1 MSNSFIKKIDKKYNF
16 KIEYKLIHNKEL
28 LKSRL
33 SEIPKSSGCYLFK
46 DIDNNL
52 LYIGKSKKLRSRVS
66 SYFNNFADLTPRLSL
81 MVRQITEIEIIITDS
96 EYEALNL
103 ESNLIKT
110 NKPYFNILLK
120 DDKKYP
126 YLCITWSEKYPRI
139 FITRRRRNRNNL
151 DRYYGPYVDVGLL
164 RRTLFTIKKIF
175 PLRQRPRPVYKDRT
189 CLNYSIGRC
198 PGVCQEIISS
208 DDYKKIMKQVS
219 MIFQG
224 RNDDLEL
231 FLQKKMSQFSD
242 DLDYENAAKIRD
254 QITGL
259 RLLTESQKI
268 SIPDSSIN
276 RDIFGI
282 VSEKNVASIQ
292 IFQMRSGKL
301 IGRIGY
307 SQKLNNEDENLI
319 LQRVLEEHY
328 MNVEGVEIPSEI
340 LMQYN
345 LPKQKTLEDWLTQLR
360 KNKVKIIIPKRN
372 KKHETVEM
380 VLKNAKLEL
389 DRILNGIQDN
399 ESAVEDLTQILELS
413 EQPKRIE
420 GYDISHI
427 QGSDPVASQV
437 VFIDG
442 IPSKQHY
449 RKYKIKDPNVFIGH
463 SDDFASIYEVIY
475 RRFRKWSRFKESG
488 GDFSILNDK
497 SNSKLDNE
505 LLSDWPDLIMID
517 GGKGQLNA
525 AIKALK
531 ELNLEEEVAICS
543 LAKKNEEIFIPGFT
557 KSLDTDENQKGVL
570 LLRRLRDEAHRFALS
585 FHRDKRSK
593 RMNRS
598 QLSQISG
605 LGPSRIRELLEHF
618 KSIDAI
624 RIASKEELS
633 KVKGLGKNSVNDI
646 YAVSYTHL
654 TLPTSDLV

>member
-1 MSNSFIKKIDKKYNF
+1 MTNPSTKVSTKVLDKKYNF
-16 KIEYKLIHNKEL
+16 KIEYKLIKNKDL

-52 LYIGKSKKLRSRVS
+52 LYIGKSKTLRNRVS
-66 SYFNNFADLTPRLSL
+66 SYFNNYAELSPRLSL
-81 MVRQITEIEIIITDS
+81 MVRQITEIEIIVTDS

-126 YLCITWSEKYPRI
+126 YLCITWSEQYPRI
-139 FITRRRRNRNNL
+139 FITRKRRNRNNF

-164 RRTLFTIKKIF
+164 RKTLFIIKKIF

-208 DDYKKIMKQVS
+208 EDYKKTMKQVS

-224 RNDDLEL
+224 RNDDLEV
-231 FLQKKMSQFSD
+231 FLERKMNQYSN
-242 DLDYENAAKIRD
+242 DLEFENAAKIRD
-254 QITGL
+254 QISGL
-259 RLLTESQKI
+259 KLLTESQKI

-282 VSEKNVASIQ
+282 VSENNISSIQ

-307 SQKLNNEDENLI
+307 TQKIDNSDEKEI

-328 MNVEGVEIPSEI
+328 INVEGVEIPSEI
-340 LMQYN
+340 LLQFN
-345 LPKQKTLEDWLTQLR
+345 LPKHNTIEEWLSELRQK
-360 KNKVKIIIPKRN
+360 KVKLIIPKRN
-372 KKHETVEM
+372 KKFETVEM

-389 DRILNGIQDN
+389 ERILNGIQDN
-399 ESAVEDLTQILELS
+399 ESAIEDLTQILELTN
-413 EQPKRIE
+413 QPRRIE

-427 QGSDPVASQV
+427 QGTDPVASQV

-442 IPSKQHY
+442 IPSKQNY
-449 RKYKIKDPNVFIGH
+449 RKYKIKDPNIFIGH

-475 RRFRKWSRFKESG
+475 RRFKKWSKFKIDG
-488 GDFSILNDK
+488 GDISSLQDKKKSALEND
-497 SNSKLDNE
+497 
-505 LLSDWPDLIMID
+505 LLTDWPDLIMID

-525 AIKALK
+525 ALKALTQ
-531 ELNLEEEVAICS
+531 LDLHEEVNICS
-543 LAKKNEEIFIPGFT
+543 LAKKNEEIFIPGFS
-557 KSLDTDENQKGVL
+557 KSLDTDQNQKGLL
-570 LLRRLRDEAHRFALS
+570 LLRRVRDEAHRFALS
-585 FHRDKRSK
+585 FHRNKRST

-598 QLSQISG
+598 QLSQIPG
-605 LGPSRIRELLEHF
+605 LGPSRIKDLLEHF
-618 KSIDAI
+618 NSIDAI
-624 RIASKEELS
+624 RIASREELS
-633 KVKGLGKNSVNDI
+633 KVKGLGMHSANDI
-646 YAVSYTHL
+646 YNYFNEL
-654 TLPTSDLV
+654 

>member
-1 MSNSFIKKIDKKYNF
+1 MINSIIESIDNKYNF
-16 KIEYKLIHNKEL
+16 KIEYKLINNKEL

-66 SYFNNFADLTPRLSL
+66 SYFNNYSDLTPRLSL
-81 MVRQITEIEIIITDS
+81 MVRQITEIEIIVTDS

-198 PGVCQEIISS
+198 PGVCQEVISS

-224 RNDDLEL
+224 RNDDLEI
-231 FLQKKMSQFSD
+231 FLQKKMLQFSN

-254 QITGL
+254 QISGL
-259 RLLTESQKI
+259 KLLTESQKI

-319 LQRVLEEHY
+319 LQKILEEHY
-328 MNVEGVEIPSEI
+328 MNVEPVEIPSEI
-340 LMQYN
+340 LIQYN
-345 LPKQKTLEDWLTQLR
+345 LPKQATIEDWLTELR
-360 KNKVKIIIPKRN
+360 KKKVKILIPKRN

-399 ESAVEDLTQILELS
+399 ESSIEDLAQILELS

-442 IPSKQHY
+442 IPSKQDY
-449 RKYKIKDPNVFIGH
+449 RKYKIKDPNVFVGH
-463 SDDFASIYEVIY
+463 SDDFASIYEVIH
-475 RRFRKWSRFKESG
+475 RRFKKWSRFKKSG

-497 SNSKLDNE
+497 TNSKLDNE

-531 ELNLEEEVAICS
+531 ELNLEEEVTICS

-570 LLRRLRDEAHRFALS
+570 LLRRVRDEAHRFALS

-624 RIASKEELS
+624 RIASKEDLS

-646 YAVSYTHL
+646 YEYFNEL
-654 TLPTSDLV
+654 

>member
-1 MSNSFIKKIDKKYNF
+1 MTNPLTKVSTKVLDKKYNF
-16 KIEYKLIHNKEL
+16 KIEYKLIKNKDL

-52 LYIGKSKKLRSRVS
+52 LYIGKSKKLRNRVS
-66 SYFNNFADLTPRLSL
+66 SYFNNYAELSPRLSL
-81 MVRQITEIEIIITDS
+81 MVRQITEIEIIVTDS

-126 YLCITWSEKYPRI
+126 YLCITWSEQYPRI
-139 FITRRRRNRNNL
+139 FITRKRRNRNNF

-164 RRTLFTIKKIF
+164 RKTLFIIKKIF

-208 DDYKKIMKQVS
+208 EDYKKTMKQVS

-224 RNDDLEL
+224 RNDDLEVVL
-231 FLQKKMSQFSD
+231 ERKMNQYSN
-242 DLDYENAAKIRD
+242 DLEFENAAKVRD
-254 QITGL
+254 QISGL
-259 RLLTESQKI
+259 KLLTESQKI

-282 VSEKNVASIQ
+282 VSENNISSIQ

-307 SQKLNNEDENLI
+307 TQKIDNSDEVEI

-328 MNVEGVEIPSEI
+328 INVEGVEIPSEI
-340 LMQYN
+340 LLQFN
-345 LPKQKTLEDWLTQLR
+345 LPKHNTIEEWLSELRQK
-360 KNKVKIIIPKRN
+360 KVKLIIPKRN
-372 KKHETVEM
+372 KKFETVEM

-389 DRILNGIQDN
+389 ERILNGIQDN
-399 ESAVEDLTQILELS
+399 ESALEDLTQILELTK
-413 EQPKRIE
+413 QPRRIE

-427 QGSDPVASQV
+427 QGTDPVASQV

-442 IPSKQHY
+442 IPSKQNY
-449 RKYKIKDPNVFIGH
+449 RKYKIKDPNISIGH
-463 SDDFASIYEVIY
+463 SDDYASIYEVIY
-475 RRFRKWSRFKESG
+475 RRFKKWSKFKIDG
-488 GDFSILNDK
+488 GDISTLQDKKKSTLEND
-497 SNSKLDNE
+497 
-505 LLSDWPDLIMID
+505 LLTDWPDLIMID

-525 AIKALK
+525 ALKALTQ
-531 ELNLEEEVAICS
+531 LDLHEEVNICS
-543 LAKKNEEIFIPGFT
+543 LAKKNEEIFIPGFS
-557 KSLDTDENQKGVL
+557 KSLDTDQNQKGLL
-570 LLRRLRDEAHRFALS
+570 LLRRVRDEAHRFALS
-585 FHRDKRSK
+585 FHRNKRST

-598 QLSQISG
+598 QLSQIPG
-605 LGPSRIRELLEHF
+605 LGPSRIKDLLEHF

-624 RIASKEELS
+624 RIASREELS
-633 KVKGLGKNSVNDI
+633 KVKGLGMHSANDI
-646 YAVSYTHL
+646 YNYFNEL
-654 TLPTSDLV
+654 

>member
-1 MSNSFIKKIDKKYNF
+1 MSNSSIETIDNKYNF
-16 KIEYKLIHNKEL
+16 KIEYKLINNNEL

-66 SYFNNFADLTPRLSL
+66 SYFNNFSDLTPRLSL
-81 MVRQITEIEIIITDS
+81 MVRQITEIEIIVTDS

-198 PGVCQEIISS
+198 PGVCQEVISS

-224 RNDDLEL
+224 RNDDLEK
-231 FLQKKMSQFSD
+231 FLQKKMQQFSN

-254 QITGL
+254 QISGL
-259 RLLTESQKI
+259 KLLTESQKI

-307 SQKLNNEDENLI
+307 SQQLNNHDENLI
-319 LQRVLEEHY
+319 LQKILEEHY
-328 MNVEGVEIPSEI
+328 MNVEAVEIPSEI
-340 LMQYN
+340 LIQYN
-345 LPKQKTLEDWLTQLR
+345 LPKQVTIEDWLTELR
-360 KNKVKIIIPKRN
+360 KKKVKILIPKRN

-399 ESAVEDLTQILELS
+399 ESSIEDLAQILELS

-449 RKYKIKDPNVFIGH
+449 RKYKIKDPNVFVGH
-463 SDDFASIYEVIY
+463 SDDFASIYEVIH
-475 RRFRKWSRFKESG
+475 RRFKKWSRFKKSG
-488 GDFSILNDK
+488 GDLSILNEK
-497 SNSKLDNE
+497 TNSKLDNE
-505 LLSDWPDLIMID
+505 LLSDWPNLIMID

-531 ELNLEEEVAICS
+531 ELNLEEEVTICS

-570 LLRRLRDEAHRFALS
+570 LLRRVRDEAHRFALS

-624 RIASKEELS
+624 RIASKEDLS

-646 YAVSYTHL
+646 YEYFNEL
-654 TLPTSDLV
+654 

>member
-1 MSNSFIKKIDKKYNF
+1 MTNPSTKVSTKVLDKKYNF
-16 KIEYKLIHNKEL
+16 KIEYKLIKNKDL

-33 SEIPKSSGCYLFK
+33 SDIPKPSGCYLFK

-52 LYIGKSKKLRSRVS
+52 LYIGKSKTLRNRVS
-66 SYFNNFADLTPRLSL
+66 SYFNNYAELSPRLSL
-81 MVRQITEIEIIITDS
+81 MVRQITEIEIIVTDS

-126 YLCITWSEKYPRI
+126 YLCITWSEQYPRI
-139 FITRRRRNRNNL
+139 FITRKRRNRNNF

-164 RRTLFTIKKIF
+164 RKTLFIIKKIF

-208 DDYKKIMKQVS
+208 EDYKKTMKQVS

-224 RNDDLEL
+224 RNDDLEV
-231 FLQKKMSQFSD
+231 FLERKMNQYSN
-242 DLDYENAAKIRD
+242 DLEFENAAKIRD
-254 QITGL
+254 QISGL
-259 RLLTESQKI
+259 KLLTESQKI

-282 VSEKNVASIQ
+282 VSENNISSIQ

-307 SQKLNNEDENLI
+307 TQKIDNSDETEI

-328 MNVEGVEIPSEI
+328 INVEGVEIPSEI
-340 LMQYN
+340 LLQFN
-345 LPKQKTLEDWLTQLR
+345 LPKHNTIEEWLSELRQK
-360 KNKVKIIIPKRN
+360 KVKLIIPKRN
-372 KKHETVEM
+372 KKFETVEM

-389 DRILNGIQDN
+389 ERILNGIQDN
-399 ESAVEDLTQILELS
+399 ESAIEDLTQILELTN
-413 EQPKRIE
+413 QPRRIE

-427 QGSDPVASQV
+427 QGTDPVASQV

-442 IPSKQHY
+442 IPSKQNY
-449 RKYKIKDPNVFIGH
+449 RKYKIKDPNIFIGH

-475 RRFRKWSRFKESG
+475 RRFKKWSKFKIDG
-488 GDFSILNDK
+488 GDISSLQDK
-497 SNSKLDNE
+497 KKSTLDND
-505 LLSDWPDLIMID
+505 LLTDWPDLIMID

-525 AIKALK
+525 ALKALTQ
-531 ELNLEEEVAICS
+531 LDLHEEVNICS
-543 LAKKNEEIFIPGFT
+543 LAKKNEEIFIPGFS
-557 KSLDTDENQKGVL
+557 KSLDTDQNQKGLL
-570 LLRRLRDEAHRFALS
+570 LLRRVRDEAHRFALS
-585 FHRDKRSK
+585 FHRNKRST

-598 QLSQISG
+598 QLSQIPG
-605 LGPSRIRELLEHF
+605 LGPSRIKDLLEHF
-618 KSIDAI
+618 NSIDAI
-624 RIASKEELS
+624 RIASREELS
-633 KVKGLGKNSVNDI
+633 KVKGLGIHSANDI
-646 YAVSYTHL
+646 YNYFNEL
-654 TLPTSDLV
+654 

>member
-1 MSNSFIKKIDKKYNF
+1 MSNSSIETIDNKYNF
-16 KIEYKLIHNKEL
+16 KIEYKLINNKEV

-66 SYFNNFADLTPRLSL
+66 SYFNNFSDLTPRLSL
-81 MVRQITEIEIIITDS
+81 MVRQITEIEIIVTDS

-198 PGVCQEIISS
+198 PGVCQEVISS

-224 RNDDLEL
+224 RNDDLEI
-231 FLQKKMSQFSD
+231 FLQKKMLQFSN

-254 QITGL
+254 QISGL
-259 RLLTESQKI
+259 KLLTESQKI

-282 VSEKNVASIQ
+282 VSKKNVASIQ

-319 LQRVLEEHY
+319 LQKILEEHY
-328 MNVEGVEIPSEI
+328 MNVEAVEIPSEI
-340 LMQYN
+340 LIQYN
-345 LPKQKTLEDWLTQLR
+345 LPKQATIEDWLTELR
-360 KNKVKIIIPKRN
+360 KKKVKILIPKRN

-399 ESAVEDLTQILELS
+399 ESSIEDLAQILELS

-442 IPSKQHY
+442 IPSKQNY
-449 RKYKIKDPNVFIGH
+449 RKYKIKDPNVFVGH
-463 SDDFASIYEVIY
+463 SDDFASIYEVIH
-475 RRFRKWSRFKESG
+475 RRFKKWSRFKKSG

-497 SNSKLDNE
+497 TNSKLDNE

-531 ELNLEEEVAICS
+531 ELNLEEEVTICS
-543 LAKKNEEIFIPGFT
+543 LAKKNEEIFIPGFS
-557 KSLDTDENQKGVL
+557 KSLETDENQKGVL
-570 LLRRLRDEAHRFALS
+570 LLRRVRDEAHRFALS

-624 RIASKEELS
+624 RIASKEDLS

-646 YAVSYTHL
+646 YEYFNEL
-654 TLPTSDLV
+654 

>member
-1 MSNSFIKKIDKKYNF
+1 MSKSSIEKIDKKYNF
-16 KIEYKLIHNKEL
+16 KIEYKLINNKEL

-66 SYFNNFADLTPRLSL
+66 SYFNNYSDLTPRLSL
-81 MVRQITEIEIIITDS
+81 MVRQITEIEIIVTDS

-198 PGVCQEIISS
+198 PGVCQEVISS

-224 RNDDLEL
+224 RNDDLEI
-231 FLQKKMSQFSD
+231 FLQKKMLQFSN

-254 QITGL
+254 QISGL
-259 RLLTESQKI
+259 KLLTESQKI

-319 LQRVLEEHY
+319 LQKILEEHY
-328 MNVEGVEIPSEI
+328 MNVEAVEIPSEI
-340 LMQYN
+340 LIQYN
-345 LPKQKTLEDWLTQLR
+345 LPKQATIEDWLTELR
-360 KNKVKIIIPKRN
+360 KKKVKILIPKRN

-399 ESAVEDLTQILELS
+399 ESSIEDLAQILELS

-449 RKYKIKDPNVFIGH
+449 RKYKIKDPNVFVGH
-463 SDDFASIYEVIY
+463 SDDFASIYEVIH
-475 RRFRKWSRFKESG
+475 RRFKKWSRFKKSG

-497 SNSKLDNE
+497 TNSKLDNE

-531 ELNLEEEVAICS
+531 ELNLEEEVTICS

-570 LLRRLRDEAHRFALS
+570 LLRRVRDEAHRFALS

-624 RIASKEELS
+624 RIASKEDLS

-646 YAVSYTHL
+646 YEYFNEL
-654 TLPTSDLV
+654 

>member
-1 MSNSFIKKIDKKYNF
+1 MSNSSIEKINNKYNF
-16 KIEYKLIHNKEL
+16 KIEYKLINNKQL

-66 SYFNNFADLTPRLSL
+66 SYFNNYSDLTPRLSL
-81 MVRQITEIEIIITDS
+81 MVRQITEIEIIVTDS

-198 PGVCQEIISS
+198 PGVCQEVISS
-208 DDYKKIMKQVS
+208 EDYKKIMKQVS

-224 RNDDLEL
+224 RNDDLEI
-231 FLQKKMSQFSD
+231 FLQKKMLQFSN

-254 QITGL
+254 QISGL
-259 RLLTESQKI
+259 KLLTESQKI

-319 LQRVLEEHY
+319 LQKILEEHY
-328 MNVEGVEIPSEI
+328 MNVEPVEIPSEI
-340 LMQYN
+340 LIQYN
-345 LPKQKTLEDWLTQLR
+345 LPKQATIEDWLTELR
-360 KNKVKIIIPKRN
+360 KKKVKILIPKRN

-399 ESAVEDLTQILELS
+399 ESSIEDLAQILELS

-442 IPSKQHY
+442 IPSKQDY
-449 RKYKIKDPNVFIGH
+449 RKYKIKDPNVFVGH
-463 SDDFASIYEVIY
+463 SDDFASIYEVIH
-475 RRFRKWSRFKESG
+475 RRFKKWSRFKKSG

-497 SNSKLDNE
+497 TNSKLDNE

-531 ELNLEEEVAICS
+531 ELNLEEEVTICS

-570 LLRRLRDEAHRFALS
+570 LLRRVRDEAHRFALS

-624 RIASKEELS
+624 RIASKEDLS

-646 YAVSYTHL
+646 YEYFNEL
-654 TLPTSDLV
+654 

>member
-1 MSNSFIKKIDKKYNF
+1 MSNYSIEKINNKYNF
-16 KIEYKLIHNKEL
+16 KIEYKLINNKEL

-66 SYFNNFADLTPRLSL
+66 SYFNNYSDLTPRLSL
-81 MVRQITEIEIIITDS
+81 MVRQITEIEIIVTDS

-198 PGVCQEIISS
+198 PGVCQEVISS

-224 RNDDLEL
+224 RNDDLEI
-231 FLQKKMSQFSD
+231 FLEKKMLQFSN

-254 QITGL
+254 QISGL
-259 RLLTESQKI
+259 KLLTESQKI

-319 LQRVLEEHY
+319 LQKILEEHY
-328 MNVEGVEIPSEI
+328 MNVEPVEIPSEI
-340 LMQYN
+340 LIQYN
-345 LPKQKTLEDWLTQLR
+345 LPKQATIEDWLTELR
-360 KNKVKIIIPKRN
+360 KKKVKIIIPKRN

-380 VLKNAKLEL
+380 VLKNAQLEL
-389 DRILNGIQDN
+389 DRILNGIKDN
-399 ESAVEDLTQILELS
+399 ESSIEDLAQILELS

-442 IPSKQHY
+442 IPSKQDY

-463 SDDFASIYEVIY
+463 SDDFASLYEVIH
-475 RRFRKWSRFKESG
+475 RRFRKWSMFKKSG

-531 ELNLEEEVAICS
+531 ELNLEEEVTICS

-618 KSIDAI
+618 KSIEAI
-624 RIASKEELS
+624 RIASKEDLS

-646 YAVSYTHL
+646 YEYFHEL
-654 TLPTSDLV
+654 

>member
-1 MSNSFIKKIDKKYNF
+1 MSNSSIETIDNKYNF
-16 KIEYKLIHNKEL
+16 KIEYKLINNKEL

-33 SEIPKSSGCYLFK
+33 SEIPKLSGCYLFK
-46 DIDNNL
+46 DIDNNV

-66 SYFNNFADLTPRLSL
+66 SYFNNFSDLTPRLSL
-81 MVRQITEIEIIITDS
+81 MVRQITEIEIIVTDS

-175 PLRQRPRPVYKDRT
+175 PLRQRSRPVYKDRT

-198 PGVCQEIISS
+198 PGVCQEVISS
-208 DDYKKIMKQVS
+208 DDYKKIMNQVS

-224 RNDDLEL
+224 RNDDLEI
-231 FLQKKMSQFSD
+231 FLQKKMLQFSN

-254 QITGL
+254 QISGL
-259 RLLTESQKI
+259 KLLTESQKI

-307 SQKLNNEDENLI
+307 SQKLNNEHENLI
-319 LQRVLEEHY
+319 LQKILEEHY
-328 MNVEGVEIPSEI
+328 MNVEAVEIPSEI
-340 LMQYN
+340 LIQYN
-345 LPKQKTLEDWLTQLR
+345 LPKQVTIEDWLTELR
-360 KNKVKIIIPKRN
+360 KKKVKILIPKRN

-399 ESAVEDLTQILELS
+399 ESSIEDLAQILELS

-449 RKYKIKDPNVFIGH
+449 RKYKIKDPNVFVGH
-463 SDDFASIYEVIY
+463 SDDFASIYEVIH
-475 RRFRKWSRFKESG
+475 RRFKKWSIFKKSG
-488 GDFSILNDK
+488 GDFTILNDK
-497 SNSKLDNE
+497 TNSKLDNE

-531 ELNLEEEVAICS
+531 ELNLEEEVTICS

-570 LLRRLRDEAHRFALS
+570 LLRRVRDEAHRFALS

-624 RIASKEELS
+624 RIASKEDLS
-633 KVKGLGKNSVNDI
+633 KVKGLGKNSANDI
-646 YAVSYTHL
+646 YEYFNEL
-654 TLPTSDLV
+654 

>member
-1 MSNSFIKKIDKKYNF
+1 MSNSSIERKENKYNF
-16 KIEYKLIHNKEL
+16 KIEYKLINNKEL

-66 SYFNNFADLTPRLSL
+66 SYFNNYSDLTPRLSL
-81 MVRQITEIEIIITDS
+81 MVRQITEIEIIVTDS

-198 PGVCQEIISS
+198 PGVCQEVISS

-224 RNDDLEL
+224 RNDDLEI
-231 FLQKKMSQFSD
+231 FLQKKMLQFSN

-254 QITGL
+254 QISGL
-259 RLLTESQKI
+259 KLLTESQKI

-319 LQRVLEEHY
+319 LQKILEEHY
-328 MNVEGVEIPSEI
+328 MNVEAVEIPSEI
-340 LMQYN
+340 LIQYN
-345 LPKQKTLEDWLTQLR
+345 LPKQATIEDWLTELR
-360 KNKVKIIIPKRN
+360 KKKVKILIPKRN

-399 ESAVEDLTQILELS
+399 ESSIEDLAQILELS

-449 RKYKIKDPNVFIGH
+449 RKYKIKDPNVFVGH
-463 SDDFASIYEVIY
+463 SDDFASIYEVIH
-475 RRFRKWSRFKESG
+475 RRFKKWSRFKKSG

-497 SNSKLDNE
+497 TNSKLDNE

-531 ELNLEEEVAICS
+531 ELNLEEEVTICS

-570 LLRRLRDEAHRFALS
+570 LLRRVRDEAHRFALS

-624 RIASKEELS
+624 RIASKEDLS

-646 YAVSYTHL
+646 YEYFNEL
-654 TLPTSDLV
+654 

>member
-1 MSNSFIKKIDKKYNF
+1 MSNSSIEKINNKYNF
-16 KIEYKLIHNKEL
+16 KIEYKLINNKEL

-33 SEIPKSSGCYLFK
+33 SQIPKSSGCYLFK

-66 SYFNNFADLTPRLSL
+66 SYFNNYSDLTPRLSL
-81 MVRQITEIEIIITDS
+81 MVRQITEIEIIVTDS

-198 PGVCQEIISS
+198 PGVCQEVISS

-224 RNDDLEL
+224 RNDDLEI
-231 FLQKKMSQFSD
+231 FLQKKMLQFSN

-254 QITGL
+254 QISGL
-259 RLLTESQKI
+259 KLLTESQKI

-319 LQRVLEEHY
+319 LQKILEEHY
-328 MNVEGVEIPSEI
+328 MNVEPIEIPSEI
-340 LMQYN
+340 LIQYN
-345 LPKQKTLEDWLTQLR
+345 LPKQATIEDWLTELR
-360 KNKVKIIIPKRN
+360 KKKVKILIPKRN

-389 DRILNGIQDN
+389 ERILNGIQDN
-399 ESAVEDLTQILELS
+399 ESSIEDLAQILELS

-442 IPSKQHY
+442 IPSKQDY
-449 RKYKIKDPNVFIGH
+449 RKYKIKDPNVFVGH
-463 SDDFASIYEVIY
+463 SDDFASIYEVIH
-475 RRFRKWSRFKESG
+475 RRFKKWSRFKKSG

-497 SNSKLDNE
+497 TNSKLDNE

-531 ELNLEEEVAICS
+531 ELNLEEEVTICS

-570 LLRRLRDEAHRFALS
+570 LLRRVRDEAHRFALS

-624 RIASKEELS
+624 RIASKEDLS

-646 YAVSYTHL
+646 YEYFHEL
-654 TLPTSDLV
+654 

>member
-1 MSNSFIKKIDKKYNF
+1 MSNSSIEKINNKYNF
-16 KIEYKLIHNKEL
+16 KIEYKLINNKEL

-46 DIDNNL
+46 DIENNL

-66 SYFNNFADLTPRLSL
+66 SYFNNYSDLTPRLSL
-81 MVRQITEIEIIITDS
+81 MVRQITEIEIIVTDS

-198 PGVCQEIISS
+198 PGVCQEVISS

-224 RNDDLEL
+224 RNDDLEI
-231 FLQKKMSQFSD
+231 FLQKKMLQFSN

-254 QITGL
+254 QISGL
-259 RLLTESQKI
+259 KLLTESQKI

-319 LQRVLEEHY
+319 LQKILEEHY
-328 MNVEGVEIPSEI
+328 MNVEAVEIPSEI
-340 LMQYN
+340 LIQYN
-345 LPKQKTLEDWLTQLR
+345 LPKQVTIEDWLTELR
-360 KNKVKIIIPKRN
+360 KKKVKILIPKRN

-399 ESAVEDLTQILELS
+399 ESSIEDLAQILELS

-442 IPSKQHY
+442 IPSKQDY
-449 RKYKIKDPNVFIGH
+449 RKYKIKDPNVFVGH
-463 SDDFASIYEVIY
+463 SDDFASIYEVIH
-475 RRFRKWSRFKESG
+475 RRFKKWSRFKKSG

-497 SNSKLDNE
+497 TNSKLDNE

-531 ELNLEEEVAICS
+531 ELNLEEEVTICS

-570 LLRRLRDEAHRFALS
+570 LLRRVRDEAHRFALS

-624 RIASKEELS
+624 RIASKEDLS

-646 YAVSYTHL
+646 YEYFNEL
-654 TLPTSDLV
+654 

>member
-1 MSNSFIKKIDKKYNF
+1 MSNSSIEKINNKYNF
-16 KIEYKLIHNKEL
+16 KIEYKLINNKEL

-66 SYFNNFADLTPRLSL
+66 SYFNNYSDLTPRLSL
-81 MVRQITEIEIIITDS
+81 MVRQITEIEIIVTDS

-198 PGVCQEIISS
+198 PGVCQEVISS

-224 RNDDLEL
+224 RNDDLEI
-231 FLQKKMSQFSD
+231 FLQKKMLQFSN

-254 QITGL
+254 QISGL
-259 RLLTESQKI
+259 KLLTESQKI

-319 LQRVLEEHY
+319 LQKILEEHY
-328 MNVEGVEIPSEI
+328 MNVEPVEIPSEI
-340 LMQYN
+340 LIQYN
-345 LPKQKTLEDWLTQLR
+345 LPKQATIEDWLTELR
-360 KNKVKIIIPKRN
+360 KKKVKILIPKRN

-399 ESAVEDLTQILELS
+399 ESSIEDLAQILELS

-449 RKYKIKDPNVFIGH
+449 RKYKIKDSNVFIGH
-463 SDDFASIYEVIY
+463 SDDFASIYEVIH
-475 RRFRKWSRFKESG
+475 RRFKKWSRFKKSG

-497 SNSKLDNE
+497 TNSKLDNE

-531 ELNLEEEVAICS
+531 ELNLEEEVTICS

-570 LLRRLRDEAHRFALS
+570 LLRRVRDEAHRFALS

-624 RIASKEELS
+624 RIASKEDLS

-646 YAVSYTHL
+646 YEYFNEL
-654 TLPTSDLV
+654 

>member
-1 MSNSFIKKIDKKYNF
+1 MCNSSIEKINNKYNF
-16 KIEYKLIHNKEL
+16 KIEYKLINNKEL

-52 LYIGKSKKLRSRVS
+52 LYIGKSKKLRSRIS
-66 SYFNNFADLTPRLSL
+66 SYFNNYSDLTPRLSL
-81 MVRQITEIEIIITDS
+81 MVRQITEIEIIVTDS

-198 PGVCQEIISS
+198 PGVCQEVITSY
-208 DDYKKIMKQVS
+208 DYKKIMKQVS

-224 RNDDLEL
+224 RNDDLEI
-231 FLQKKMSQFSD
+231 FLQKKMLQFSN

-254 QITGL
+254 QISGL
-259 RLLTESQKI
+259 KLLTESQKI

-319 LQRVLEEHY
+319 LQKILEEHY
-328 MNVEGVEIPSEI
+328 MNVEPVEIPSEI
-340 LMQYN
+340 LIQYN
-345 LPKQKTLEDWLTQLR
+345 LPKQATIEEWLTELR
-360 KNKVKIIIPKRN
+360 KKKVKILIPKRN

-399 ESAVEDLTQILELS
+399 ESSIEDLAQILELS

-463 SDDFASIYEVIY
+463 SDDFASIYEVIH
-475 RRFRKWSRFKESG
+475 RRFKKWSRFKKSG

-531 ELNLEEEVAICS
+531 ELNLEEEVTICS

-570 LLRRLRDEAHRFALS
+570 LLRRVRDEAHRFALS

-624 RIASKEELS
+624 RIASKEDLS

-646 YAVSYTHL
+646 YEYFNEL
-654 TLPTSDLV
+654 

>member
-1 MSNSFIKKIDKKYNF
+1 MSNSSIEKINNKYNF
-16 KIEYKLIHNKEL
+16 KIEYKLINNKEL

-66 SYFNNFADLTPRLSL
+66 SYFNNYSDLTPRLSL
-81 MVRQITEIEIIITDS
+81 MVRQITEIEIIVTDS

-198 PGVCQEIISS
+198 PGVCQEVISS

-224 RNDDLEL
+224 RNDDLEI
-231 FLQKKMSQFSD
+231 FLQKKMLQFSN

-254 QITGL
+254 QISGL
-259 RLLTESQKI
+259 KLLTESQKI

-319 LQRVLEEHY
+319 LQKILEEHY
-328 MNVEGVEIPSEI
+328 MNVEAVEIPSEI
-340 LMQYN
+340 LIQYN
-345 LPKQKTLEDWLTQLR
+345 LPKQATIEDWLTELR
-360 KNKVKIIIPKRN
+360 KKKVKILIPKRN

-399 ESAVEDLTQILELS
+399 ESSIEDLAQILELS

-442 IPSKQHY
+442 VPSKQHY

-463 SDDFASIYEVIY
+463 SDDFASIYEVIH
-475 RRFRKWSRFKESG
+475 RRFRKWSRFKKSG

-497 SNSKLDNE
+497 TNSKLDNE

-531 ELNLEEEVAICS
+531 ELNLEEEVTICS

-570 LLRRLRDEAHRFALS
+570 LLRRVRDEAHRFALS

-624 RIASKEELS
+624 RIASKEDLS

-646 YAVSYTHL
+646 YEYFNEL
-654 TLPTSDLV
+654 

>member
-1 MSNSFIKKIDKKYNF
+1 MSNSSIEKINNKYNF
-16 KIEYKLIHNKEL
+16 KIEYKLINNKEL

-66 SYFNNFADLTPRLSL
+66 SYFNNYSDLTPRLSL
-81 MVRQITEIEIIITDS
+81 MVRQITEIEIIVTDS

-198 PGVCQEIISS
+198 PGVCQEVISS

-224 RNDDLEL
+224 RNDDLEI
-231 FLQKKMSQFSD
+231 FLQKKMLQFSN

-254 QITGL
+254 QISGL
-259 RLLTESQKI
+259 KLLTESQKI

-319 LQRVLEEHY
+319 LQKILEEHY
-328 MNVEGVEIPSEI
+328 MNVEAVEIPSEI
-340 LMQYN
+340 LIQYN
-345 LPKQKTLEDWLTQLR
+345 LPKQATIEDWLTELR
-360 KNKVKIIIPKRN
+360 KKKVKILIPKRN

-399 ESAVEDLTQILELS
+399 ESSIEDLAQILELS

-463 SDDFASIYEVIY
+463 SDDFASIYEVIH
-475 RRFRKWSRFKESG
+475 RRFKKWSRFKKSG

-497 SNSKLDNE
+497 TNSKLDNE
-505 LLSDWPDLIMID
+505 LLTDWPDLIMID

-531 ELNLEEEVAICS
+531 ELNLEEEVTICS

-570 LLRRLRDEAHRFALS
+570 LLRRVRDEAHRFALS

-624 RIASKEELS
+624 RIASKEDLS

-646 YAVSYTHL
+646 YEYFHEL
-654 TLPTSDLV
+654 

>member
-1 MSNSFIKKIDKKYNF
+1 MSNSSIEKIDNKYNF
-16 KIEYKLIHNKEL
+16 KIEYKLINNKEL

-46 DIDNNL
+46 DIDSNL

-66 SYFNNFADLTPRLSL
+66 SYFNNYSDLTPRLSL
-81 MVRQITEIEIIITDS
+81 MVRQITEIEIIVTDS

-164 RRTLFTIKKIF
+164 RKTLFTIKKIF

-198 PGVCQEIISS
+198 PGVCQEVISS
-208 DDYKKIMKQVS
+208 EDYKKIMKQVS

-224 RNDDLEL
+224 RNDDLEI
-231 FLQKKMSQFSD
+231 FLQKKMLQFSN

-254 QITGL
+254 QISGL
-259 RLLTESQKI
+259 KLLTESQKI

-282 VSEKNVASIQ
+282 VSEKSVASIQ

-319 LQRVLEEHY
+319 LQKILEEHY
-328 MNVEGVEIPSEI
+328 MNVEAVEIPSEI
-340 LMQYN
+340 LIQYK
-345 LPKQKTLEDWLTQLR
+345 LPKQATIEDWLTELR
-360 KNKVKIIIPKRN
+360 KKKVKILIPKRN

-399 ESAVEDLTQILELS
+399 ESSIEDLAQILELS

-449 RKYKIKDPNVFIGH
+449 RKYKIKDPNVFVGH
-463 SDDFASIYEVIY
+463 SDDFASIYEVIH
-475 RRFRKWSRFKESG
+475 RRFKKWSRFKTSG

-497 SNSKLDNE
+497 TNSKLDNE

-531 ELNLEEEVAICS
+531 ELNLEEEVTICS

-570 LLRRLRDEAHRFALS
+570 LLRRVRDEAHRFALS

-624 RIASKEELS
+624 RIASKEDLS

-646 YAVSYTHL
+646 YEYFNEL
-654 TLPTSDLV
+654 

>member
-1 MSNSFIKKIDKKYNF
+1 MSNSSIKKIDNKYNF
-16 KIEYKLIHNKEL
+16 KIEYKLINNKEL

-66 SYFNNFADLTPRLSL
+66 SYFNNYSDLTPRLSL
-81 MVRQITEIEIIITDS
+81 MVRQITEIEIIVTDS

-198 PGVCQEIISS
+198 PGVCQEVISS

-224 RNDDLEL
+224 RNDDLEI
-231 FLQKKMSQFSD
+231 FLQKKMLQFSN

-254 QITGL
+254 QISGL
-259 RLLTESQKI
+259 KLLTESQKI

-319 LQRVLEEHY
+319 LQKILEEHY
-328 MNVEGVEIPSEI
+328 MNVEPVEIPSEI
-340 LMQYN
+340 LIQYN
-345 LPKQKTLEDWLTQLR
+345 LPKQATIEDWLTELR
-360 KNKVKIIIPKRN
+360 KKKVKILIPKRN

-399 ESAVEDLTQILELS
+399 ESSIEDLAQILELS

-449 RKYKIKDPNVFIGH
+449 RKYKIKDPNVFVGH
-463 SDDFASIYEVIY
+463 SDDFASIYEVIH
-475 RRFRKWSRFKESG
+475 RRFKKWSRFKKSG

-497 SNSKLDNE
+497 TNSKLDNE

-531 ELNLEEEVAICS
+531 ELNLEEEVTICS

-570 LLRRLRDEAHRFALS
+570 LLRRVRDEAHRFALS

-624 RIASKEELS
+624 RIASKEDLS

-646 YAVSYTHL
+646 YEYFNEL
-654 TLPTSDLV
+654 

>member
-1 MSNSFIKKIDKKYNF
+1 MNNPSTKVSTKVSDKKYNF
-16 KIEYKLIHNKEL
+16 KIEYKLIKNKEL

-52 LYIGKSKKLRSRVS
+52 LYIGKSKTLRNRVS
-66 SYFNNFADLTPRLSL
+66 SYFNNYAELSPRLSL
-81 MVRQITEIEIIITDS
+81 MVRQITEIEIIVTDS

-126 YLCITWSEKYPRI
+126 YLCITWSEQYPRI
-139 FITRRRRNRNNL
+139 FITRKRRNRNNF

-164 RRTLFTIKKIF
+164 RKTLFIIKKIF

-208 DDYKKIMKQVS
+208 EDYKKTMKQVS

-224 RNDDLEL
+224 RNDDLEV
-231 FLQKKMSQFSD
+231 FLERKMNQYSN
-242 DLDYENAAKIRD
+242 DLEFENAAKIRD
-254 QITGL
+254 QISGL
-259 RLLTESQKI
+259 KLLTESQKI

-282 VSEKNVASIQ
+282 VSENNISSIQ

-307 SQKLNNEDENLI
+307 TQKIDNRDEKEI

-328 MNVEGVEIPSEI
+328 INVEGVEIPSEI
-340 LMQYN
+340 LLQFN
-345 LPKQKTLEDWLTQLR
+345 LPKHKTIEEWLSELRQK
-360 KNKVKIIIPKRN
+360 KVKLIIPKRN
-372 KKHETVEM
+372 KKFETVEM

-389 DRILNGIQDN
+389 ERILNGIQDN
-399 ESAVEDLTQILELS
+399 ESAIEDLTQILELTN
-413 EQPKRIE
+413 QPRRIE

-427 QGSDPVASQV
+427 QGTDPVASQV

-442 IPSKQHY
+442 IPSKQNY
-449 RKYKIKDPNVFIGH
+449 RKYKIKDPNIFIGH

-475 RRFRKWSRFKESG
+475 RRFKKWSKFKIDG
-488 GDFSILNDK
+488 GEISSLQDKKKSALEND
-497 SNSKLDNE
+497 
-505 LLSDWPDLIMID
+505 LLTDWPDLIMID

-525 AIKALK
+525 ALKALTK
-531 ELNLEEEVAICS
+531 LDLHEEVSICS
-543 LAKKNEEIFIPGFT
+543 LAKKNEEIFIPGFS
-557 KSLDTDENQKGVL
+557 KSLDTDQNQKGLL
-570 LLRRLRDEAHRFALS
+570 LLRRVRDEAHRFALS
-585 FHRDKRSK
+585 FHRNKRST

-598 QLSQISG
+598 QLSQIPG
-605 LGPSRIRELLEHF
+605 LGPSRIKDLLEHF
-618 KSIDAI
+618 NSIDAI
-624 RIASKEELS
+624 RIASREELS
-633 KVKGLGKNSVNDI
+633 KVKGLGIHSANDI
-646 YAVSYTHL
+646 YNYFNEL
-654 TLPTSDLV
+654 

>member
-1 MSNSFIKKIDKKYNF
+1 MTNPSTKVSTKVLDKKYNF
-16 KIEYKLIHNKEL
+16 KIEYKLIKNKDL

-52 LYIGKSKKLRSRVS
+52 LYIGKSKTLRNRVS
-66 SYFNNFADLTPRLSL
+66 SYFNNYAELSPRLSL
-81 MVRQITEIEIIITDS
+81 MVRQITEIEIIVTDS

-126 YLCITWSEKYPRI
+126 YLCITWSEQYPRI
-139 FITRRRRNRNNL
+139 FITRKRRNRNNF

-164 RRTLFTIKKIF
+164 RKTLFIIKKIF

-208 DDYKKIMKQVS
+208 EDYKKTMKQVS

-224 RNDDLEL
+224 RNDDLEV
-231 FLQKKMSQFSD
+231 FLERKMNQYSN
-242 DLDYENAAKIRD
+242 DLEFENAAKIRD
-254 QITGL
+254 QISGL
-259 RLLTESQKI
+259 KLLTESQKI

-282 VSEKNVASIQ
+282 VSENNISSIQ

-307 SQKLNNEDENLI
+307 TQKIDNCDEAEI

-328 MNVEGVEIPSEI
+328 INVEGVEIPSEI
-340 LMQYN
+340 LLQFN
-345 LPKQKTLEDWLTQLR
+345 LPKHNTIEEWLSELRQK
-360 KNKVKIIIPKRN
+360 KVKLIIPKRN
-372 KKHETVEM
+372 KKFETVEM

-389 DRILNGIQDN
+389 ERILNGIQDN
-399 ESAVEDLTQILELS
+399 ESAIEDLTQILELTN
-413 EQPKRIE
+413 QPRRIE

-427 QGSDPVASQV
+427 QGTDPVASQV

-442 IPSKQHY
+442 IPSKQDY
-449 RKYKIKDPNVFIGH
+449 RKYKIKDPNIFIGH

-475 RRFRKWSRFKESG
+475 RRFKKWSKFKIDG
-488 GDFSILNDK
+488 GDISSLQDKKKSTLEND
-497 SNSKLDNE
+497 
-505 LLSDWPDLIMID
+505 LLTDWPDLIMID

-525 AIKALK
+525 ALKALTQ
-531 ELNLEEEVAICS
+531 LDLHEEVNICS
-543 LAKKNEEIFIPGFT
+543 LAKKNEEIFIPGFS
-557 KSLDTDENQKGVL
+557 KSLDTDQNQKGLL
-570 LLRRLRDEAHRFALS
+570 LLRRVRDEAHRFALS
-585 FHRDKRSK
+585 FHRNKRST

-598 QLSQISG
+598 QLSQIPG
-605 LGPSRIRELLEHF
+605 LGPSRIKDLLEHF
-618 KSIDAI
+618 NSIDAI
-624 RIASKEELS
+624 RIASREELS
-633 KVKGLGKNSVNDI
+633 KVKGLGMHSANDI
-646 YAVSYTHL
+646 YNYFNEL
-654 TLPTSDLV
+654 

>member
-1 MSNSFIKKIDKKYNF
+1 MSNSSIEKINNKYNF
-16 KIEYKLIHNKEL
+16 KIEYKLINNKEL

-46 DIDNNL
+46 DIDSNL

-66 SYFNNFADLTPRLSL
+66 SYFNNYSDLTPRLSL
-81 MVRQITEIEIIITDS
+81 MVRQITEIEIIVTDS

-198 PGVCQEIISS
+198 PGVCQEVISS

-224 RNDDLEL
+224 RNDDLEI
-231 FLQKKMSQFSD
+231 FLQKKMLQFSN

-254 QITGL
+254 QISGL
-259 RLLTESQKI
+259 KLLTESQKI

-319 LQRVLEEHY
+319 LQKILEEHY
-328 MNVEGVEIPSEI
+328 MNVEPVEIPSEI
-340 LMQYN
+340 LIQYN
-345 LPKQKTLEDWLTQLR
+345 LPKQATIEDWLTELR
-360 KNKVKIIIPKRN
+360 KKKVKILIPKRN

-389 DRILNGIQDN
+389 DRIINGIQDN
-399 ESAVEDLTQILELS
+399 ESSIEDLAQILELS

-449 RKYKIKDPNVFIGH
+449 RKYKIKDPNVFVGH
-463 SDDFASIYEVIY
+463 SDDFASIYEVIH
-475 RRFRKWSRFKESG
+475 RRFKKWSRFKKSG

-497 SNSKLDNE
+497 TNSKLDNE

-531 ELNLEEEVAICS
+531 ELNLEEEVTICS

-570 LLRRLRDEAHRFALS
+570 LLRRVRDEAHRFALS

-624 RIASKEELS
+624 RIASKEDLS

-646 YAVSYTHL
+646 YEYFNEL
-654 TLPTSDLV
+654 

>member
-1 MSNSFIKKIDKKYNF
+1 MSNSTIETLDNKYNF
-16 KIEYKLIHNKEL
+16 KIEYKLINNKEL

-52 LYIGKSKKLRSRVS
+52 LYIGKSKKLRTRVS
-66 SYFNNFADLTPRLSL
+66 SYFNNFSDLTPRLSL
-81 MVRQITEIEIIITDS
+81 MVRQITEIEIIVTDS

-126 YLCITWSEKYPRI
+126 YLCITWSEKYPRL
-139 FITRRRRNRNNL
+139 FITRRRRNRNNI

-198 PGVCQEIISS
+198 PGVCQEVISS
-208 DDYKKIMKQVS
+208 DDYKKIMTQVS

-224 RNDDLEL
+224 RNDDLEI
-231 FLQKKMSQFSD
+231 FLQKKMLQFSN

-254 QITGL
+254 QISGL
-259 RLLTESQKI
+259 KLLTESQKI

-328 MNVEGVEIPSEI
+328 MNVEGLEIPSEI
-340 LMQYN
+340 HIQYK
-345 LPKQKTLEDWLTQLR
+345 LPKQTTIEDWLTELR
-360 KNKVKIIIPKRN
+360 KKKVKIIIPKRN

-389 DRILNGIQDN
+389 DRILNGIQDS
-399 ESAVEDLTQILELS
+399 ESSIEDLAQILELS

-427 QGSDPVASQV
+427 QGTDPVASQV

-463 SDDFASIYEVIY
+463 SDDFASIYEVIH
-475 RRFRKWSRFKESG
+475 RRFRKWSRFKKSG

-497 SNSKLDNE
+497 TNSKLDNE

-531 ELNLEEEVAICS
+531 ELNLEEEVTICS

-570 LLRRLRDEAHRFALS
+570 LLRRIRDEAHRFALS

-624 RIASKEELS
+624 RIATKEDLS

-646 YAVSYTHL
+646 YEYFHEL
-654 TLPTSDLV
+654 

>member
-1 MSNSFIKKIDKKYNF
+1 MSNSSIEKINNKYNF
-16 KIEYKLIHNKEL
+16 KIEYKLINNKEL

-66 SYFNNFADLTPRLSL
+66 SYFNNYSDLTPRLSL
-81 MVRQITEIEIIITDS
+81 MVRQITEIEIIVTDS

-198 PGVCQEIISS
+198 PGVCQEVISS

-224 RNDDLEL
+224 RNDDLEI
-231 FLQKKMSQFSD
+231 FLQKKMLQFSN

-254 QITGL
+254 QISGL
-259 RLLTESQKI
+259 KLLTESQKI

-319 LQRVLEEHY
+319 LQKILEEHY
-328 MNVEGVEIPSEI
+328 MNVEPVEIPSEI
-340 LMQYN
+340 LIQYN
-345 LPKQKTLEDWLTQLR
+345 LPKQATIEDWLTELR
-360 KNKVKIIIPKRN
+360 KKKVKILIPKRN

-399 ESAVEDLTQILELS
+399 ESSIEDLAQILELS

-449 RKYKIKDPNVFIGH
+449 RKYKIKDPNVFVGH
-463 SDDFASIYEVIY
+463 SDDFASIYEVIH
-475 RRFRKWSRFKESG
+475 RRFKKWSRFKKSG

-497 SNSKLDNE
+497 TNSKLDNE

-531 ELNLEEEVAICS
+531 ELNLEEEVTICS

-570 LLRRLRDEAHRFALS
+570 LLRRVRDEAHRFALS

-598 QLSQISG
+598 QLSQIRG

-624 RIASKEELS
+624 RIASKEDLS

-646 YAVSYTHL
+646 YEYFNEL
-654 TLPTSDLV
+654 

>member
-1 MSNSFIKKIDKKYNF
+1 MSNSSIEQIDNKYNF
-16 KIEYKLIHNKEL
+16 KIEYKLINNKEL

-66 SYFNNFADLTPRLSL
+66 SYFNNYSDLTPRLSL
-81 MVRQITEIEIIITDS
+81 MVRQITEIEIIVTDS

-198 PGVCQEIISS
+198 PGVCQEVISS

-224 RNDDLEL
+224 RNDDLEI
-231 FLQKKMSQFSD
+231 FLQKKMLQFSN

-254 QITGL
+254 QISGL
-259 RLLTESQKI
+259 KLLTESQKI

-319 LQRVLEEHY
+319 LQKILEEHY
-328 MNVEGVEIPSEI
+328 MNVEAVEIPSEI
-340 LMQYN
+340 LIQYN
-345 LPKQKTLEDWLTQLR
+345 LPKQATIEDWLTELR
-360 KNKVKIIIPKRN
+360 KKKVKILIPKRN

-399 ESAVEDLTQILELS
+399 ESSIEDLAQILELS

-449 RKYKIKDPNVFIGH
+449 RKYKIKDPNVFVGH
-463 SDDFASIYEVIY
+463 SDDFASIYEVIL
-475 RRFRKWSRFKESG
+475 RRFKKWSRFKKSG

-497 SNSKLDNE
+497 TNSKLDNE

-531 ELNLEEEVAICS
+531 ELNLEEEVTICS

-570 LLRRLRDEAHRFALS
+570 LLRRVRDEAHRFALS

-624 RIASKEELS
+624 RIASKEDLS

-646 YAVSYTHL
+646 YEYFNEL
-654 TLPTSDLV
+654 

>member
-1 MSNSFIKKIDKKYNF
+1 MSNSSIEKINNKYNF
-16 KIEYKLIHNKEL
+16 KIEYKLINNKEL

-66 SYFNNFADLTPRLSL
+66 SYFNNYSDLTPRLSL
-81 MVRQITEIEIIITDS
+81 MVRQITEIEIIVTDS

-198 PGVCQEIISS
+198 PGVCQEVISS

-224 RNDDLEL
+224 RNDDLEI
-231 FLQKKMSQFSD
+231 FLQKKMLQFSN

-254 QITGL
+254 QISGL
-259 RLLTESQKI
+259 KLLTESQKI

-319 LQRVLEEHY
+319 LQKILEEHY
-328 MNVEGVEIPSEI
+328 MNVEPVEIPSEI
-340 LMQYN
+340 LIQYN
-345 LPKQKTLEDWLTQLR
+345 LPKQATIEDWLTELR
-360 KNKVKIIIPKRN
+360 KKKVKILIPKRN

-399 ESAVEDLTQILELS
+399 ESSIEDLAQILELS

-442 IPSKQHY
+442 VPSKQHY

-463 SDDFASIYEVIY
+463 SDDFASIYEVIQ
-475 RRFRKWSRFKESG
+475 RRFKKWSRFKESG

-497 SNSKLDNE
+497 TKSKLDNE

-531 ELNLEEEVAICS
+531 ELNLEEEVTICS

-570 LLRRLRDEAHRFALS
+570 LLRRVRDEAHRFALS

-624 RIASKEELS
+624 RIASKEDLS

-646 YAVSYTHL
+646 YEYFNEL
-654 TLPTSDLV
+654 

>member
-1 MSNSFIKKIDKKYNF
+1 MSNSSIEKINNKYNF
-16 KIEYKLIHNKEL
+16 KIEYKLINNKEL

-66 SYFNNFADLTPRLSL
+66 SYFNNYSDLTPRLSL
-81 MVRQITEIEIIITDS
+81 MVRQITEIEIIVTDS

-198 PGVCQEIISS
+198 PGVCQEVISS

-224 RNDDLEL
+224 RNDDLEI
-231 FLQKKMSQFSD
+231 FLQKKMLQFSN

-254 QITGL
+254 QISGL
-259 RLLTESQKI
+259 KLLTESQKI

-319 LQRVLEEHY
+319 LQKILEEHY
-328 MNVEGVEIPSEI
+328 MNVEPLEIPSEI
-340 LMQYN
+340 LIQYN
-345 LPKQKTLEDWLTQLR
+345 LPKQATIEDWLTELG
-360 KNKVKIIIPKRN
+360 KKKVKILIPKRN

-399 ESAVEDLTQILELS
+399 ESSIEDLAQILELS

-442 IPSKQHY
+442 IPSKQDY
-449 RKYKIKDPNVFIGH
+449 RKYKIKDPNVFVGH
-463 SDDFASIYEVIY
+463 SDDFASIYEVIH
-475 RRFRKWSRFKESG
+475 RRFKKWSRFKKSG

-531 ELNLEEEVAICS
+531 ELNLEEEVTICS

-570 LLRRLRDEAHRFALS
+570 LLRRVRDEAHRFALS

-624 RIASKEELS
+624 RIASKEDLS

-646 YAVSYTHL
+646 YKYFNEL
-654 TLPTSDLV
+654 

>member
-1 MSNSFIKKIDKKYNF
+1 MSNSSIEKVNNKYNF
-16 KIEYKLIHNKEL
+16 KIEYKLINNKEL

-66 SYFNNFADLTPRLSL
+66 SYFNNYSDLTPRLSL
-81 MVRQITEIEIIITDS
+81 MVRQITEIEIIVTDS

-139 FITRRRRNRNNL
+139 YITRRRRNRNNL

-198 PGVCQEIISS
+198 PGVCQEVISS

-224 RNDDLEL
+224 RNDDLEI
-231 FLQKKMSQFSD
+231 FLQKKMRQFSN

-254 QITGL
+254 QISGL
-259 RLLTESQKI
+259 KLLTESQKI

-319 LQRVLEEHY
+319 LQKILEEHY
-328 MNVEGVEIPSEI
+328 MNVEPVEIPSEI
-340 LMQYN
+340 LIQYN
-345 LPKQKTLEDWLTQLR
+345 LPKQATIEDWLTELR
-360 KNKVKIIIPKRN
+360 KKKVKILIPKRN

-399 ESAVEDLTQILELS
+399 ESSIEDLAQILELS

-463 SDDFASIYEVIY
+463 SDDFASIYEVIH
-475 RRFRKWSRFKESG
+475 RRFKKWSRFKKSG

-497 SNSKLDNE
+497 TNSKLDNE

-531 ELNLEEEVAICS
+531 ELNLEEEVTICS

-570 LLRRLRDEAHRFALS
+570 LLRRVRDEAHRFALS

-598 QLSQISG
+598 QLSQITG

-624 RIASKEELS
+624 RIASKEDLS

-646 YAVSYTHL
+646 YEYFNEL
-654 TLPTSDLV
+654 

>member
-1 MSNSFIKKIDKKYNF
+1 MSNSSIEKINNKYNF
-16 KIEYKLIHNKEL
+16 KIEYKLINNKEL

-66 SYFNNFADLTPRLSL
+66 SYFNNYSDLTPRLSL
-81 MVRQITEIEIIITDS
+81 MVRQITEIEIIVTDS

-198 PGVCQEIISS
+198 PGVCQEVISS

-224 RNDDLEL
+224 RNDDLEI
-231 FLQKKMSQFSD
+231 FLQKKMLQFSN

-254 QITGL
+254 QISGL
-259 RLLTESQKI
+259 KLLTESQKI

-319 LQRVLEEHY
+319 LQKILEEHY
-328 MNVEGVEIPSEI
+328 MNVEAVEIPSEI
-340 LMQYN
+340 LIQYN
-345 LPKQKTLEDWLTQLR
+345 LPKQATIEDWLTELR
-360 KNKVKIIIPKRN
+360 KKKVKILIPKRN

-399 ESAVEDLTQILELS
+399 ESSIEDLAQILELS

-442 IPSKQHY
+442 VPSKQHY

-463 SDDFASIYEVIY
+463 SDDFASIYEVIQ
-475 RRFRKWSRFKESG
+475 RRFKKWSRFKESG

-497 SNSKLDNE
+497 TNSKLDNE

-531 ELNLEEEVAICS
+531 ELNLEEEVTICS

-570 LLRRLRDEAHRFALS
+570 LLRRVRDEAHRFALS

-624 RIASKEELS
+624 RIASKEDLS

-646 YAVSYTHL
+646 YEYFNEL
-654 TLPTSDLV
+654 

>member
-1 MSNSFIKKIDKKYNF
+1 MSNSSIDKINNKYNF
-16 KIEYKLIHNKEL
+16 KIEYKLINNKGL

-66 SYFNNFADLTPRLSL
+66 SYFNNYSDLTPRLSL
-81 MVRQITEIEIIITDS
+81 MVRQITEIEIIVTDS

-198 PGVCQEIISS
+198 PGVCQEVISS

-224 RNDDLEL
+224 RNDDLEI
-231 FLQKKMSQFSD
+231 FLQKKMLQFSN

-254 QITGL
+254 QISGL
-259 RLLTESQKI
+259 KLLTESQKI

-319 LQRVLEEHY
+319 LQKILEEHY
-328 MNVEGVEIPSEI
+328 MNVEAVEIPSEI
-340 LMQYN
+340 LIQYN
-345 LPKQKTLEDWLTQLR
+345 LPKQATIEDWLTELR
-360 KNKVKIIIPKRN
+360 KKKVKILIPKRN

-399 ESAVEDLTQILELS
+399 ESSIEDLAQILELS

-442 IPSKQHY
+442 IPSKQDY
-449 RKYKIKDPNVFIGH
+449 RKYKIRDPNVFAGH
-463 SDDFASIYEVIY
+463 SDDFASIYEVIH
-475 RRFRKWSRFKESG
+475 RRFKKWSRFKKSG

-497 SNSKLDNE
+497 TNSKLDNE

-531 ELNLEEEVAICS
+531 ELNLEEEVTICS

-557 KSLDTDENQKGVL
+557 KSLETDENQKGVL
-570 LLRRLRDEAHRFALS
+570 LLRRVRDEAHRFALS

-624 RIASKEELS
+624 RIASKEDLS

-646 YAVSYTHL
+646 YEYFNEL
-654 TLPTSDLV
+654 

>member
-1 MSNSFIKKIDKKYNF
+1 MSNYSIEKINNKFNF
-16 KIEYKLIHNKEL
+16 KIEYKLINNKEL

-66 SYFNNFADLTPRLSL
+66 SYFNNYSDLTPRLSL
-81 MVRQITEIEIIITDS
+81 MVRQITEIEIIVTDS

-198 PGVCQEIISS
+198 PGVCQEVISS

-224 RNDDLEL
+224 RNDDLEI
-231 FLQKKMSQFSD
+231 FLQKKMLQFSN

-254 QITGL
+254 QISGL
-259 RLLTESQKI
+259 KLLTESQKI

-319 LQRVLEEHY
+319 LQRILEEHY
-328 MNVEGVEIPSEI
+328 MNVEPVEIPSEI
-340 LMQYN
+340 LIQYN
-345 LPKQKTLEDWLTQLR
+345 LPKQATIEDWLTELR
-360 KNKVKIIIPKRN
+360 KKKVKILIPKRN

-399 ESAVEDLTQILELS
+399 ESSIEDLAQILELS

-449 RKYKIKDPNVFIGH
+449 RKYKIKDPNVFVGH
-463 SDDFASIYEVIY
+463 SDDFASIYEVIH
-475 RRFRKWSRFKESG
+475 RRFKKWSRFKKSG

-497 SNSKLDNE
+497 TNSKLDNE

-531 ELNLEEEVAICS
+531 ELNLEEEVTICS

-557 KSLDTDENQKGVL
+557 KSLETDENQKGVL
-570 LLRRLRDEAHRFALS
+570 LLRRVRDEAHRFALS

-624 RIASKEELS
+624 RIASKEDLS

-646 YAVSYTHL
+646 YEYFNEL
-654 TLPTSDLV
+654 

>member
-1 MSNSFIKKIDKKYNF
+1 MSNSFIEKIDNKYNF
-16 KIEYKLIHNKEL
+16 KIEYKLINNKEL

-66 SYFNNFADLTPRLSL
+66 SYFNNYSDLTPRLSL
-81 MVRQITEIEIIITDS
+81 MVRQITEIEIIVTDS

-198 PGVCQEIISS
+198 PGVCQEVISS

-224 RNDDLEL
+224 RNDDLEI
-231 FLQKKMSQFSD
+231 FLQKKMLQFSN

-254 QITGL
+254 QISGL
-259 RLLTESQKI
+259 KLLTESQKI

-319 LQRVLEEHY
+319 LQKILEEHY
-328 MNVEGVEIPSEI
+328 MNVEPVEIPSEI
-340 LMQYN
+340 LIQYN
-345 LPKQKTLEDWLTQLR
+345 LPKQATIEDWLTELR
-360 KNKVKIIIPKRN
+360 KKKVKILIPKRN

-399 ESAVEDLTQILELS
+399 ESSIEDLAQILELS

-449 RKYKIKDPNVFIGH
+449 RKYKIKDPNVFVGH
-463 SDDFASIYEVIY
+463 SDDFASIYEVIH
-475 RRFRKWSRFKESG
+475 RRFKKWSRFKKSG

-497 SNSKLDNE
+497 TNSKLDNE

-531 ELNLEEEVAICS
+531 ELNLEEEVTICS

-570 LLRRLRDEAHRFALS
+570 LLRRVRDEAHRFALS

-624 RIASKEELS
+624 RIASKEDLS

-646 YAVSYTHL
+646 YEYFHEL
-654 TLPTSDLV
+654 

>member
-1 MSNSFIKKIDKKYNF
+1 MSNSSIETIDNKYNF
-16 KIEYKLIHNKEL
+16 KIEYKLINNKEL

-66 SYFNNFADLTPRLSL
+66 SYFNNYSDLTPRLSL
-81 MVRQITEIEIIITDS
+81 MVRQITEIEIIVTDS

-198 PGVCQEIISS
+198 PGVCQEVISS

-224 RNDDLEL
+224 RNDDLEI
-231 FLQKKMSQFSD
+231 FLQKKMLQFSN

-254 QITGL
+254 QISGL
-259 RLLTESQKI
+259 KLLTESQKI

-319 LQRVLEEHY
+319 LQKILEEHY
-328 MNVEGVEIPSEI
+328 MNVEPVEIPSEI
-340 LMQYN
+340 LIQYN
-345 LPKQKTLEDWLTQLR
+345 LPKQATIEDWLTELR
-360 KNKVKIIIPKRN
+360 KKKVKILIPKRN

-399 ESAVEDLTQILELS
+399 ESSIEDLAQILELS

-442 IPSKQHY
+442 IPSKQDY
-449 RKYKIKDPNVFIGH
+449 RKYKIKDPNVFVGH
-463 SDDFASIYEVIY
+463 SDDFASIYEVIH
-475 RRFRKWSRFKESG
+475 RRFKKWSRFKKSG

-497 SNSKLDNE
+497 TNSKLDNE

-531 ELNLEEEVAICS
+531 ELNLEEEVTICS

-570 LLRRLRDEAHRFALS
+570 LLRRVRDEAHRFALS

-624 RIASKEELS
+624 RIASKEDLS

-646 YAVSYTHL
+646 YEYFNEL
-654 TLPTSDLV
+654 

>member
-1 MSNSFIKKIDKKYNF
+1 MSNSSIEKINNKYNF
-16 KIEYKLIHNKEL
+16 KIEYKLINNKEL

-66 SYFNNFADLTPRLSL
+66 SYFNNYSDLTPRLSL
-81 MVRQITEIEIIITDS
+81 MVRQITEIEIIVTDS

-198 PGVCQEIISS
+198 PGVCQEVISS

-224 RNDDLEL
+224 RNDDLEI
-231 FLQKKMSQFSD
+231 FLQKKMLQFSN

-254 QITGL
+254 QISGL
-259 RLLTESQKI
+259 KLLTESQKI

-319 LQRVLEEHY
+319 LQKILEEHY
-328 MNVEGVEIPSEI
+328 MNVEAVEIPSEI
-340 LMQYN
+340 LIQYN
-345 LPKQKTLEDWLTQLR
+345 LPKQTTIEDWLTELR
-360 KNKVKIIIPKRN
+360 KKKVKILIPKRN

-399 ESAVEDLTQILELS
+399 ESSIEDLAQILELS

-442 IPSKQHY
+442 VPSKQHY

-463 SDDFASIYEVIY
+463 SDDFASIYEVIQ
-475 RRFRKWSRFKESG
+475 RRFKKWSRFKESG

-497 SNSKLDNE
+497 TNSKLDNE

-531 ELNLEEEVAICS
+531 ELNLEEEVTICS

-570 LLRRLRDEAHRFALS
+570 LLRRVRDEAHRFALS

-624 RIASKEELS
+624 RIASKEDLS

-646 YAVSYTHL
+646 YEYFHEL
-654 TLPTSDLV
+654 

>member
-1 MSNSFIKKIDKKYNF
+1 MSNSSIEKINNKYNF
-16 KIEYKLIHNKEL
+16 KIEYKLINNKEL

-66 SYFNNFADLTPRLSL
+66 SYFNNYSDLTPRLSL
-81 MVRQITEIEIIITDS
+81 MVRQITEIEIIVTDS

-164 RRTLFTIKKIF
+164 RQTLFTIKKIF

-198 PGVCQEIISS
+198 PGVCQEVISS

-224 RNDDLEL
+224 RNDDLEI
-231 FLQKKMSQFSD
+231 FLQKKMLQFSN

-254 QITGL
+254 QISGL
-259 RLLTESQKI
+259 KLLTESQKI

-307 SQKLNNEDENLI
+307 SQKLNNEDENFI
-319 LQRVLEEHY
+319 LQKILEEHY
-328 MNVEGVEIPSEI
+328 MNVEPVEIPSEI
-340 LMQYN
+340 LIQYN
-345 LPKQKTLEDWLTQLR
+345 LPKQATIEDWLTDLR
-360 KNKVKIIIPKRN
+360 KKKVKILIPKRN

-399 ESAVEDLTQILELS
+399 ESSIEDLAQILELS

-449 RKYKIKDPNVFIGH
+449 RKYKIKDPNVFVGH
-463 SDDFASIYEVIY
+463 SDDFASIYEVIH
-475 RRFRKWSRFKESG
+475 RRFKKWSRFKKSG

-497 SNSKLDNE
+497 TNSKLDNE

-531 ELNLEEEVAICS
+531 ELNLEEEVTICS

-570 LLRRLRDEAHRFALS
+570 LLRRVRDEAHRFALS

-624 RIASKEELS
+624 RIASKEDLS

-646 YAVSYTHL
+646 YEYFNEL
-654 TLPTSDLV
+654 